1 VDGTPDALQMLKNGK
16 MIATIFQDAKGQG
29 EGGGCG
35 HQAGERRESGKIIDV
50 PYQLITKENMAEF
63 TNRNQK

>member
-1 VDGTPDALQMLKNGK
+1 V
-16 MIATIFQDAKGQG
+16 
-29 EGGGCG
+29 E
-35 HQAGERRESGKIIDV
+35 KIIDV

>member
-1 VDGTPDALQMLKNGK
+1 EKV
-16 MIATIFQDAKGQG
+16 
-29 EGGGCG
+29 E
-35 HQAGERRESGKIIDV
+35 KIIDV